1 MFDGQ
6 VVSHTASN
14 LTQILGWAR
23 EVSIIGVLLGAAW
36 KARGIWDA
44 ASLFL
49 DRIEKHMTH
58 METFADTVVDNH
70 LKHIERSL
78 DKLTRSDDARE
89 TVRLSDELDVDSDK
103 A

>member
-1 MFDGQ
+1 MLDSQ
-6 VVSHTASN
+6 AANHITVV
-14 LTQILGWAR
+14 LGWLR
-23 EVSIIGVLLGAAW
+23 EVSIIGILLGISW

-49 DRIEKHMTH
+49 DRIEKHMAH

-89 TVRLSDELDVDSDK
+89 TVRLSDESDIDSDK